1 MVSLRSNMNRN
12 AMHEKTGEVG
22 QTEVTNCNKKLFID
36 IVDFVRN
43 NGK

>member
-1 MVSLRSNMNRN
+1 MEYKNQHPN
-12 AMHEKTGEVG
+12 EIYGKEIGEIE
-22 QTEVTNCNKKLFID
+22 QIEVTNCNKKLFID